1 MPRQLKTLT
10 ILKIRAIK
18 APGRYS
24 DGGGLYL
31 YVSPSG
37 NRSWV
42 FRYRNRQTGKHRDK
56 GLGPLADVSLERAR
70 ERAAACRASLLN
82 GIDPL
87 DADREASHVSAV
99 EAAKRVTLGECVTR
113 YIAAHRPSW
122 RNAKHG
128 DQWRNTLDTYASAL
142 LPLPIQALDT
152 HLILDVLQPIWSEK
166 TETATRVRQRLEA
179 VLDYAIARGYRTGE
193 NPARWRGHLQKL
205 LPPPAKL
212 KDVRHHPALPYA
224 ELGDFMALLA
234 DAEAMSA
241 RVLALQ
247 ILTATRPGEAVAAR
261 WEEFD
266 LENRVWTIPKERM
279 KAGREHRVPYGPA
292 VAKLLKSLPKT
303 GSPFLFPGKPGQPMI
318 TDAALS
324 MLRRLRKGLTAHG
337 FRSTFR
343 DWAADRTNYPREVA
357 EAALAHSLRDQTEAA
372 YRRSD
377 LMEKRARMM
386 ADWERFAL
394 RPSEAPA
401 SAVTNLNTKRSKEAA
416 RG

>member
-1 MPRQLKTLT
+1 MPRQMKTLT
-10 ILKIRAIK
+10 VLKIRSIK
-18 APGRYS
+18 EPGRYS

-31 YVSPSG
+31 YVSQAG

-56 GLGPLADVSLERAR
+56 GLGPLTDVSLERAR

-87 DADREASHVSAV
+87 DADREATQATAV
-99 EAAKRVTLGECVTR
+99 AAAKRVTLADCVSR
-113 YIAAHRPSW
+113 YIAAHKPSW
-122 RNAKHG
+122 RNKKHG
-128 DQWRNTLDTYASAL
+128 AQWQNTLDAYAGAL
-142 LPLPIQALDT
+142 LPLPVQAIDT
-152 HLILDVLQPIWSEK
+152 HLVLEALQPIWAEK

-212 KDVRHHPALPYA
+212 KDVKHHPALPYS
-224 ELGDFMALLA
+224 ELGDFMAELGQIG
-234 DAEAMSA
+234 SA
-241 RVLALQ
+241 GGKALALQ
-247 ILTATRPGEAVAAR
+247 ILTATRPGEVVAAK
-261 WEEFD
+261 WSEFD
-266 LENRVWTIPKERM
+266 QKAQVWTIPKERM
-279 KAGREHRVPYGPA
+279 KAAREHRIPYGPV
-292 VAKLLKSLPKT
+292 VAKLLKQIPKT
-303 GSPFLFPGKPGQPMI
+303 YSPFLFPGAKPGRHLV
-318 TDAALS
+318 TAATLAT
-324 MLRRLRKGLTAHG
+324 LRKLRDGLTSHG

-343 DWAADRTNYPREVA
+343 DWAADQTAYPREVA
-357 EAALAHSLRDQTEAA
+357 EAALAHSIKDQTEAA

-394 RPSEAPA
+394 RPSGPA
-401 SAVTNLNTKRSKEAA
+401 GNVTNLNTKRSKEAA